1 MDFHQLRV
9 FVEVARQKSF
19 SRAAEKIFLTQ
30 PTVSA
35 HIKSLEKEIGI
46 PLLVRGQ
53 RELQL
58 TDAGKVLF
66 QYAQQLLNLERKA
79 VFAIQQEYHIIKGNL
94 EIVASSVPSS
104 YILPGLM
111 KDFLKKYPL
120 VTFSAKHWDTEQ
132 VFENILNFNYELGFA
147 GEPVRSNKLNQIQ
160 LLKDNLILVAA
171 ANVSLPGE
179 KRTENKIIDL
189 PYPFRN

>member
-79 VFAIQQEYHIIKGNL
+79 VFAIQQEYHII
-94 EIVASSVPSS
+94 
-104 YILPGLM
+104 
-111 KDFLKKYPL
+111 
-120 VTFSAKHWDTEQ
+120 
-132 VFENILNFNYELGFA
+132 
-147 GEPVRSNKLNQIQ
+147 
-160 LLKDNLILVAA
+160 
-171 ANVSLPGE
+171 
-179 KRTENKIIDL
+179 
-189 PYPFRN
+189 